1 MPAPNEAEDE
11 ADVAGVDETT
21 PRRKR
26 KGRKERMEDAQED
39 AQEDAESVGEAY
51 SDSESVETEEP
62 SKPRAE
68 YFTDEAV
75 ENMAFRKKERDE
87 GRQDNAEA

>member
-26 KGRKERMEDAQED
+26 KGRKERMED